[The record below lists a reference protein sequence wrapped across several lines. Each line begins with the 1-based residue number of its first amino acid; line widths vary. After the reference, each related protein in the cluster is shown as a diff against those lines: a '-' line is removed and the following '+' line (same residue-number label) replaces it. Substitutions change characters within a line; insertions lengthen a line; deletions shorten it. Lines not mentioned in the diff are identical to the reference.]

1 MLTTLV
7 KSRDVLT
14 TLSENATLKDALD
27 IFDHSNFRAIPILDE
42 SGQLFRG
49 AIYKLHIYHHI
60 IEGGDLDVPV
70 TSYMRNMTKFVRV
83 EATFYEAFFTLKDLP
98 FVSVLDKD
106 NHFMGI
112 LTHSRMMRLLADSWA
127 TNKGLYSLTVVS
139 DGERGSLEKAAHII
153 SRYTTIS
160 STMTLDPDKNPRTTR
175 LLFTLPDTVSE
186 ASLSKI
192 IKILSRKGYHL
203 ESLEDLSRSSYM

>member
-49 AIYKLHIYHHI
+49 AIYKLHIYHYI

-127 TNKGLYSLTVVS
+127 TNKGRYSLTVVS

-203 ESLEDLSRSSYM
+203 ESLEDLSRLSYM